1 MYLYFLFDIIK
12 KGCECFITALT
23 VVNNHMDNLL
33 YIIAKENHNI
43 EDLKEILNNHTE
55 IKFVSFVGIDL
66 SGNDTDEKIPVT
78 LFIEAIKA
86 FLKGVAVQTDG
97 SSVVLP
103 GIATLDNAKVDMVT
117 DLNCKWFVDYNYD
130 FIDSKTNRPVGTLRI
145 PCFLYHDNKPVD
157 SRHILTSAVST
168 FKENLMTIFTDHPE
182 TLKTFNITANDIDE
196 VVITSATELEFW
208 VKTPNN
214 VAEVEELS
222 TSQVLHEHYWTR
234 TKGSVR
240 TALEETLILMEKYE
254 FEPEMGHK
262 EVGGVKSKLTSSG
275 DYDHI
280 MEQLEVDWKFSDAA
294 QAADNELFVRILV
307 QETFRRN
314 GLDVTFMAK
323 PIDHVA
329 GSGMHTHLGVSLK
342 SKDGKRINIF
352 NGPKN
357 HFLSIIGYGAIM
369 GLLKNYEIINP
380 FVSSTNNSLKR
391 LKPGFE
397 APICTVTSLGLSP
410 ENPSR
415 NRTVLAG
422 LIRDFNSPMATRFE
436 LRSPNPH
443 SNTYLV
449 MAVSYMSMLDGILY
463 AVENNKTEDE
473 LLAELSKEAG
483 ESTDYLEKTRAYRT
497 EQNIFEDFTESERN
511 KFFGKAPATV
521 YENLA
526 QLDSNP
532 SKLKALKR
540 NNVFTDTIIN
550 SFKLAALERWS
561 TEITKRVISNYMD
574 EVRSFKPIHSLD
586 KVLDLDVSN
595 WMKLQNLR
603 LYIMKDSYTSKS
615 LFTKIKDAFNNQDY
629 VDASRL
635 YLELEDKMTQ
645 LRNLYSVYKMNLLDI

>member
-1 MYLYFLFDIIK
+1 M
-12 KGCECFITALT
+12 
-23 VVNNHMDNLL
+23 N
-33 YIIAKENHNI
+33 
-43 EDLKEILNNHTE
+43 
-55 IKFVSFVGIDL
+55 
-66 SGNDTDEKIPVT
+66 
-78 LFIEAIKA
+78 A
-86 FLKGVAVQTDG
+86 FLKGVAIQTDG

-103 GIATLDNAKVDMVT
+103 GIATLNNAKVDMVT
-117 DLNCKWFVDYNYD
+117 DLDCKWFVDYNYD
-130 FIDSKTNRPVGTLRI
+130 FIDPETNKPVGTLRI

-196 VVITSATELEFW
+196 IVITSATELEFW

-240 TALEETLILMEKYE
+240 TALEETLILMEKYG

-262 EVGGVKSKLTSSG
+262 EVGGVKAKLTASG

-280 MEQLEVDWKFSDAA
+280 MEQLEIDWKFSDAV

-323 PIDHVA
+323 PIDGVA

-342 SKDGKRINIF
+342 LKDGKRINIF

-369 GLLKNYEIINP
+369 GLLKNYEVINP

-397 APICTVTSLGLSP
+397 APICTVTSLGISP

-415 NRTVLAG
+415 NRTVLVG

-449 MAVSYMSMLDGILY
+449 MAVSYMAMLDGILY

-483 ESTDYLEKTRAYRT
+483 ESADYLEKTRAYRT
-497 EQNIFEDFTESERN
+497 EEDVFEDFTE
-511 KFFGKAPATV
+511 
-521 YENLA
+521 
-526 QLDSNP
+526 
-532 SKLKALKR
+532 
-540 NNVFTDTIIN
+540 
-550 SFKLAALERWS
+550 
-561 TEITKRVISNYMD
+561 
-574 EVRSFKPIHSLD
+574 
-586 KVLDLDVSN
+586 
-595 WMKLQNLR
+595 
-603 LYIMKDSYTSKS
+603 
-615 LFTKIKDAFNNQDY
+615 
-629 VDASRL
+629 
-635 YLELEDKMTQ
+635 
-645 LRNLYSVYKMNLLDI
+645 

>member
-1 MYLYFLFDIIK
+1 MFYYSI
-12 KGCECFITALT
+12 A
-23 VVNNHMDNLL
+23 VVNNRMDNLL

-55 IKFVSFVGIDL
+55 IKFISFVGIDL
-66 SGNDTDEKIPVT
+66 SGNDTDEKIPVN
-78 LFIEAIKA
+78 LFLEDIDA

-117 DLNCKWFVDYNYD
+117 DLDCKWFVDYNYN
-130 FIDSKTNRPVGTLRI
+130 FINSETNKPVGTLRI

-168 FKENLMTIFTDHPE
+168 FKENLRTIFTDHPE
-182 TLKTFNITANDIDE
+182 TLKIFNISANDIDQI
-196 VVITSATELEFW
+196 VVTSATELEFW

-214 VAEVEELS
+214 IAEVEELS

-240 TALEETLILMEKYE
+240 TALEETLILMEKYG

-262 EVGGVKSKLTSSG
+262 EVGGVKAKLNSSG
-275 DYDHI
+275 DYDHV
-280 MEQLEVDWKFSDAA
+280 MEQLEVDWRFSDAV

-323 PIDHVA
+323 PIEHVA

-342 SKDGKRINIF
+342 LKDGKRINIF
-352 NGPKN
+352 NGLKN

-369 GLLKNYEIINP
+369 GLLKNYEVINP
-380 FVSSTNNSLKR
+380 FVSATNNSLKR

-397 APICTVTSLGLSP
+397 APICTVTSLGISP
-410 ENPSR
+410 KNPSR

-449 MAVSYMSMLDGILY
+449 MAVSYMGMLDGILY

-483 ESTDYLEKTRAYRT
+483 ESADYLEKTIAYRT
-497 EQNIFEDFTESERN
+497 EQNIFEDFTDAERN
-511 KFFGKAPATV
+511 KYFGKAPATV

-540 NNVFTDTIIN
+540 NNVFTDAIIN
-550 SFKLAALERWS
+550 SFKLATIERWS

-574 EVRSFKPIHSLD
+574 EVKSFKPLHSLD
-586 KVLDLDVSN
+586 KVLDLDISN

-603 LYIMKDSYTSKS
+603 IYIMKDAYTSKS
-615 LFTKIKDAFNNQDY
+615 LFTKIKDAFINQDY
-629 VDASRL
+629 ADASRL
-635 YLELEDKMTQ
+635 YLELEDKMNQ
-645 LRNLYSVYKMNLLDI
+645 LRDLYSVYKMNLLDI